1 MRSHTETRLARL
13 VVDITSP
20 VGLPEASRSIAPPN
34 MLGVSFV
41 QPSARTPERLS
52 QARSYRCMIMHG
64 VSPVAAL
71 ISSSVG

>member
-41 QPSARTPERLS
+41 QPSARIPARLS
-52 QARSYRCMIMHG
+52 QARS
-64 VSPVAAL
+64 
-71 ISSSVG
+71 